1 VTVVFLTASV
11 SHSAGGLFDAVR
23 GLAGSL
29 RDNGDYPVQVFGLHD
44 RNTEAD
50 RGAWGDVP
58 VRTFEVAGPAAFGF
72 APGLERALEAAH
84 PEIVHVHGLW
94 MYPSVVSL
102 RWAKSG
108 SPYIVSPHGMLDP
121 WAAKN
126 SRWKKRF
133 AGALYEN
140 RHLRG
145 AACLHALN
153 QAEADAFRAYGL
165 RNPVC
170 VIPNGVETPA
180 SRPTVPAPWEDR
192 LPKDARV
199 LFYIGRLH
207 PKKGLRALLQG
218 WSTVQRDAKR
228 SGWQLV
234 IAGWDQDGHE
244 QELRALASTLGLNE
258 SAHFVGPQF
267 GELKAACFHAAGAFI
282 LPSVSEGLP
291 MTVLEAWAYGLPVL
305 MTPRC
310 NLPEG
315 QTAHAALVMEPDA
328 DSIAQALRRL
338 FSMSEAERE
347 STGAR
352 GRRLVEER
360 YLWSE
365 IAQKM
370 AAVYDWVLGTGPRPG
385 CILN

>member
-1 VTVVFLTASV
+1 
-11 SHSAGGLFDAVR
+11 
-23 GLAGSL
+23 LAGSL
-29 RDNGDYPVQVFGLHD
+29 RENGDCPVQVFGLHD
-44 RNTEAD
+44 RDTEAD
-50 RGAWGDVP
+50 RGAWGDDP
-58 VRTFEVAGPAAFGF
+58 VRTFDVSGPAAFGF
-72 APGLERALEAAH
+72 APGLERALEAAQ
-84 PEIVHVHGLW
+84 PGIVHVHGLW
-94 MYPSVVSL
+94 MYPSVASL
-102 RWAKSG
+102 RWAKRG
-108 SPYIVSPHGMLDP
+108 GRYVISPHGMLDP
-121 WAAKN
+121 WAANN
-126 SRWKKRF
+126 SRWKKRL
-133 AGALYEN
+133 AGALYEHS
-140 RHLRG
+140 HLRG

-170 VIPNGVETPA
+170 VIPNGVEIPA
-180 SRPTVPAPWEDR
+180 GRPAVPAAWKDG

-234 IAGWDQDGHE
+234 IAGWDQDGYE

-258 SAHFVGPQF
+258 SAHFIGPQF
-267 GELKAACFHAAGAFI
+267 GDSKAACFHAADAFI

-305 MTPRC
+305 MTRQC

-315 QTAHAALVMEPDA
+315 QAAGAALMMEPDA
-328 DSIAQALRRL
+328 DSIAETLRRL
-338 FSMSEAERE
+338 FSMSEAERAA
-347 STGAR
+347 TGAR
-352 GRRLVEER
+352 GRLLVEER

-370 AAVYDWVLGTGPRPG
+370 AAVYDWLLGGPLPSTLD
-385 CILN
+385 IWT